1 MAGRIDS
8 GDEPTGPVE
17 PPTPFRWVV
26 LAGVWLVYASFGM
39 ATVSLAPLVEPIVR
53 DLGISHGTMGLV
65 FGAWQ
70 MVFILS
76 AVPLGALVDGIGARR
91 ALLIASAMIAASGLL
106 RSTAPDT
113 ATLWFAVAVFGLGGP
128 IVSIGAPKL
137 ISGWFHGPERG
148 FAMGIYAT
156 GPSLGSITALS
167 TTNSI
172 LMPTFDGDWRAILQL
187 WALVAALVGCVWL
200 AIAVQPQMRKSD
212 AGLTTRKRTPQ
223 TTVVLELLRFPS
235 VQILLAMAVGIF
247 TFNHGLNNW
256 LPEVLRGHGLSPA
269 AAGYWSTIPTIVGIF
284 GALFIP
290 RLATPSRRYWL
301 LIGLC
306 IAAGLAS
313 LMLRAQSGPVLVAG
327 LFMQGI
333 ARSSLTT
340 IMLLAL
346 VEMPGIGEA
355 RAGVASGLFFSA
367 GEVGGACG
375 PLLLGLLH
383 DWSGGF
389 GLGLS
394 TLSVISLALFFGA
407 LRMQALA
414 RGPKQS
420 SGRPQPL

>member
-8 GDEPTGPVE
+8 GNEIRIPSGP
-17 PPTPFRWVV
+17 PSPFRWVV

-39 ATVSLAPLVEPIVR
+39 ATVSLAPLVGPIVR
-53 DLGISHGTMGLV
+53 DLDISHGTMGFV

-70 MVFILS
+70 MVFIVS
-76 AVPLGALVDGIGARR
+76 AVPLGSLVDRIGARK
-91 ALLIASAMIAASGLL
+91 ALLIASAMIVISGLM
-106 RSTAPDT
+106 RSAAPDT
-113 ATLWFAVAVFGLGGP
+113 PTLWVAVAVFGLGGP

-148 FAMGIYAT
+148 LAMGIYAT

-167 TTNSI
+167 STNSI
-172 LMPTFDGDWRAILQL
+172 LMPAFDGDWRAILQL
-187 WALVAALVGCVWL
+187 WAVLAAVAGLVWL
-200 AIAVQPQMRKSD
+200 AIALQPQMRKSD
-212 AGLTTRKRTPQ
+212 AGLTHKKKISQ
-223 TTVVLELLRFPS
+223 TAVVLDLLRLPS

-256 LPEVLRGHGLSPA
+256 LPEILRSHGLSPA
-269 AAGYWSTIPTIVGIF
+269 SAGYWATIPTIVGIF
-284 GALFIP
+284 GALLLP
-290 RLATPSRRYWL
+290 RLATPRRRYGL

-306 IAAGLAS
+306 VSAGIAS
-313 LMLRAQSGPVLVAG
+313 VMLRADSGPVLFAG
-327 LFMQGI
+327 LFLQGI

-375 PLLLGLLH
+375 PLLLGVLH

-389 GLGLS
+389 GVGLA
-394 TLSVISLALFFGA
+394 TLTAISACLFLGA
-407 LRMQALA
+407 LRMQSLA
-414 RGPKQS
+414 RVS
-420 SGRPQPL
+420 TAPQPKPAPV